1 MAQEKEWDLIIEPKN
16 KWYQLDVASLWK
28 YKDLLMLLVRRDFV
42 AVYKQTILGPIWF
55 FIQPIITTLTFT
67 VIFGNIANIST
78 NGIPSMLFYLS
89 GITLWTYFADCLNKT
104 SNTFVANAGVFGK
117 VYFPRLI
124 VPLSVLVSN
133 LVKFAIQLILFASIW
148 IYYLST
154 SDSVHP
160 HYAYMVLFP
169 VLVLMMAGLGFG
181 FGILISSL
189 TTKYRDFTFLV
200 GFGVQLLMYAS
211 PIVYPLSIVPDKYKW
226 IVLAN
231 PVSSIIE
238 SFKYIF
244 LGNGMFSWMTLAYS
258 FGFMLVVILLG
269 MLTFNKVEKSFM
281 DTV

>member
-1 MAQEKEWDLIIEPKN
+1 MGKEKEWDLVIEPKN

-28 YKDLLMLLVRRDFV
+28 YRDLLLLLVRRDFV

-78 NGIPSMLFYLS
+78 NGTPSMLFYLS

-133 LVKFAIQLILFASIW
+133 LVKFAIQLILFLGIW

-154 SDSVHP
+154 SDAVQP
-160 HYAYMVLFP
+160 HYSYMFLFP
-169 VLVLMMAGLGFG
+169 VLVLMMAGLGLG

-189 TTKYRDFTFLV
+189 TTKYRDFTFLI

-238 SFKYIF
+238 SFKFIF
-244 LGNGMFSWMTLAYS
+244 LGNGLFSWMNLAYS
-258 FGFMLVVILLG
+258 FGFMSVVILLG
-269 MLTFNKVEKSFM
+269 MLTFSRVEKSFM